1 METLLIEKEDE
12 LRVEEEKKYYAE
24 DVQIQT
30 DMVGRDIMALQY
42 AAAAANHTKPKNL
55 KKSPRMT
62 VSGVIRSGTTV
73 NQHDTHIILDTSP
86 MVKNE
91 FLGTEGSP
99 LQKQNMNFQ
108 QSSMNSSPYAVI
120 TGPPSEV
127 GQFQSSHKKEKKMPK
142 KNIISSI

>member
-1 METLLIEKEDE
+1 
-12 LRVEEEKKYYAE
+12 
-24 DVQIQT
+24 
-30 DMVGRDIMALQY
+30 
-42 AAAAANHTKPKNL
+42 
-55 KKSPRMT
+55 
-62 VSGVIRSGTTV
+62 
-73 NQHDTHIILDTSP
+73 

-127 GQFQSSHKKEKKMPK
+127 GQF
-142 KNIISSI
+142 